1 MQSGIYFPMFVQNK
15 IIFGIQGKVMSM
27 DMRIVQTIIVVSLWI
42 SIVGIVLIYGLHFRS
57 ELMIYVIS
65 LPNLML
71 CAGND
76 DNQNPY

>member
-1 MQSGIYFPMFVQNK
+1 MKSDNPAFIFQLFVQNK

-57 ELMIYVIS
+57 ELMIYVFRS
-65 LPNLML
+65 KFDVV
-71 CAGND
+71 CR
-76 DNQNPY
+76 